1 MTTTTPTTTPTTI
14 TTSVRT
20 TTMRAVVQEA
30 YGGAEVL
37 RPAVRPLPRTLRDD
51 EVLVRVHAAGLDRGT
66 WHLMT
71 GTPYAVRLA
80 MGLRRPR
87 QPVPGLDLAGTVAAV
102 GTAVTGFAVGDEV
115 YGIGSG
121 TFAEFAVAKA
131 AKLAPMPVA
140 LTHEQAA
147 TVPVSA
153 ITALQAVTDLA
164 KVQPGQRV
172 LVTGASGGVGS
183 YAVQIA
189 VAAGAEVTGVSSG
202 AKADL
207 VLSLGATHVLDYTR
221 DDFAAVADRYDVIID
236 IAGNASLSR
245 LRKALTPRGT
255 AVLVGGEDAGPII
268 GMGRQLRALVVS
280 LFVGQRLTMRIP
292 RESAA
297 DLERLSALIEA
308 GHVTPSVG
316 ATYPLDQAATAMREL
331 VAGRVRGK
339 VAITVG

>member
-1 MTTTTPTTTPTTI
+1 MTRTAARPA
-14 TTSVRT
+14 T
-20 TTMRAVVQEA
+20 TTMRAIVQEA
-30 YGGAEVL
+30 YGDADVL
-37 RPAVRPLPRTLRDD
+37 RPAERPLPRSLRDD

-71 GTPYAVRLA
+71 GTPYAVRLV

-102 GTAVTGFAVGDEV
+102 GTAVTRFAPGDAV
-115 YGIGSG
+115 FGIGSG
-121 TFAEFAVAKA
+121 TFAEYAVAKQVKLA
-131 AKLAPMPVA
+131 AKPAS
-140 LTHEQAA
+140 LTFEQAA

-164 KVQPGQRV
+164 GVRAGQHV

-189 VAAGAEVTGVSSG
+189 VAAGAEVTGVASA

-207 VLSLGATHVLDYTR
+207 VRSLGATHVLDYAS

-245 LRKALTPRGT
+245 LRRALTPTGT
-255 AVLVGGEDAGPII
+255 AVLVGGEGGGRII

-280 LFVGQRLTMRIP
+280 LFSRQRLTMRVP
-292 RESAA
+292 KESAA
-297 DLERLSALIEA
+297 DLERLTALVDA
-308 GHVTPSVG
+308 GQIMPSVG
-316 ATYPLDQAATAMREL
+316 ATYPLADAAEAMREL

-339 VAITVG
+339 VAIQIL